1 MKFGKHL
8 KENVHLPWADKYVS
22 YKELKTILKQLTILA
37 KRSDTANE
45 ATIPSYEGSS
55 SVDEGAKPESVASL
69 TDLFFNTVKGD
80 VEKVNQFFTQILDSS
95 EKMLG
100 IIRPNGDGVS
110 NEAERAVQG
119 ALTELYLL
127 KQYVALNLSGFRKI
141 VVSL

>member
-22 YKELKTILKQLTILA
+22 YKQLKKILKRFKVSAKAETGASTSNSSTDEQSEREMFISAKDAFLA
-37 KRSDTANE
+37 KVQD
-45 ATIPSYEGSS
+45 
-55 SVDEGAKPESVASL
+55 
-69 TDLFFNTVKGD
+69 DLQ
-80 VEKVNQFFTQILDSS
+80 KVNQFFNQILDSS

-100 IIRPNGDGVS
+100 IIRPNEDNVS

-141 VVSL
+141 VVS